1 MSQVSVLEQ
10 VSATE
15 QVSYLNDCFQSD
27 FLQIL
32 GIDEITA
39 HKLFRKILTRME
51 EKQMDTTIVQQHMK
65 TYKETIKTMA
75 IKIEKFMKDDDENLS
90 KIKNDLL
97 ENIKEVGLIDY
108 VMPCS

>member
-1 MSQVSVLEQ
+1 MSQ

-15 QVSYLNDCFQSD
+15 QVFYLNDSFQSD

-32 GIDEITA
+32 GIDETTA
-39 HKLFRKILTRME
+39 DKLFKKILTRME

-65 TYKETIKTMA
+65 TYKEKIENMA
-75 IKIEKFMKDDDENLS
+75 IKIENFMKDDDEQLS

-97 ENIKEVGLIDY
+97 ENIEEVGLIDY
-108 VMPCS
+108 VVPCS

>member
-1 MSQVSVLEQ
+1 MSQVSVL
-10 VSATE
+10 E

-51 EKQMDTTIVQQHMK
+51 EKQTDTTIVQQHMK
-65 TYKETIKTMA
+65 TYKETIKNMA
-75 IKIEKFMKDDDENLS
+75 IKIENFMKDDDEKLS

-97 ENIKEVGLIDY
+97 ENIEKVSLIDY